1 VVIDDFDIVG
11 CVFEPPKADPPLI
24 VYADAV
30 LTNAIASQG
39 LEPVAWWYAQVVQ
52 KVGSLKNHE
61 FAVRQTLKCRT
72 EALRRLAKP
81 HLASVR
87 VGERCDH
94 LSIITRCAI
103 IATRYY

>member
-1 VVIDDFDIVG
+1 VVIDDFDVVS
-11 CVFEPPKADPPLI
+11 CVFDPTKANPPLI

-30 LTNAIASQG
+30 LARTIAGQG

-94 LSIITRCAI
+94 TLTITPRVI
-103 IATRYY
+103 SGKRY

>member
-61 FAVRQTLKCRT
+61 FAVRQTLKFRT

-87 VGERCDH
+87 VGERCNH
-94 LSIITRCAI
+94 TLTITPRVI
-103 IATRYY
+103 SGKRY